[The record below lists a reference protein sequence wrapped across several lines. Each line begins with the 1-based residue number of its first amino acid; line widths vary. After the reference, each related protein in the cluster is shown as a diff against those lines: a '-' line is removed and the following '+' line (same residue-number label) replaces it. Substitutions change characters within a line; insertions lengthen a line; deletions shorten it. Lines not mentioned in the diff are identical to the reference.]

1 MTDQMTDAA
10 LRQQVAQWTR
20 AALGNLVEDEGTLS
34 QTVAAPGVILYSTG
48 RGADR
53 RPGGTQMGKR
63 NGAMHILVVED
74 EQRLAFLLRRV
85 LLEER
90 HTVDLAHDGHA
101 GLDLALSDTY
111 DVVILDVMLPK
122 LDGIEICR
130 QMRAERVMSPV
141 LMLTARGSIE
151 DRVTGL
157 NVGADDYLTKPFAME
172 ELLARINALLR
183 RRDRRFDET
192 LQLSVG
198 DLTLDLV
205 RHEARRDG
213 RAIEL
218 TAKEFALLEYLMR
231 HPGLVLTRTQIVDA
245 VWRYDLEALSN
256 VVDIYIHYLRDK
268 IDQGFSRPLIKTV
281 RGVGYK
287 IEA

>member
-1 MTDQMTDAA
+1 
-10 LRQQVAQWTR
+10 
-20 AALGNLVEDEGTLS
+20 
-34 QTVAAPGVILYSTG
+34 
-48 RGADR
+48 
-53 RPGGTQMGKR
+53 
-63 NGAMHILVVED
+63 MHILVVED

-90 HTVDLAHDGHA
+90 HTIDLAHDGHT

-111 DVVILDVMLPK
+111 DVVVLDVMLPGI
-122 LDGIEICR
+122 DGLEICR
-130 QMRAERVMSPV
+130 QMRSERVMSPV
-141 LMLTARGSIE
+141 LMLTARGSVE

-183 RRDRRFDET
+183 RKERRFDDT
-192 LQLSVG
+192 LQLTVA
-198 DLTLDLV
+198 DLTLDMV
-205 RHEARRDG
+205 RHEARRAG
-213 RAIEL
+213 NVIEL

-231 HPGLVLTRTQIVDA
+231 HPGQVLSRTQIVDA
-245 VWRYDLEALSN
+245 VWRYDMEALSN

-287 IEA
+287 IEAQ

>member
-1 MTDQMTDAA
+1 MKRIVDEDMVLTDS
-10 LRQQVAQWTR
+10 V
-20 AALGNLVEDEGTLS
+20 TL
-34 QTVAAPGVILYSTG
+34 QTSKK
-48 RGADR
+48 
-53 RPGGTQMGKR
+53 GK
-63 NGAMHILVVED
+63 AMHILVVED
-74 EQRLAFLLRRV
+74 EQRLAYLLRRV

-90 HTVDLAHDGHA
+90 HTVDLAHEGHA

-111 DVVILDVMLPK
+111 DVVVLDIMLPGI
-122 LDGIEICR
+122 DGIEICR

-141 LMLTARGSIE
+141 LMLTARGAIE

-192 LQLSVG
+192 PQLTVG
-198 DLTLDLV
+198 DLTLDLM
-205 RHEARRDG
+205 RHEARRAG
-213 RAIEL
+213 RVIEL

-231 HPGLVLTRTQIVDA
+231 HTGMVLSRTQIVDA

-268 IDQGFSRPLIKTV
+268 VDQGFSRPLIKTV

>member
-1 MTDQMTDAA
+1 
-10 LRQQVAQWTR
+10 L
-20 AALGNLVEDEGTLS
+20 
-34 QTVAAPGVILYSTG
+34 
-48 RGADR
+48 
-53 RPGGTQMGKR
+53 
-63 NGAMHILVVED
+63 
-74 EQRLAFLLRRV
+74 
-85 LLEER
+85 
-90 HTVDLAHDGHA
+90 
-101 GLDLALSDTY
+101 
-111 DVVILDVMLPK
+111 
-122 LDGIEICR
+122 
-130 QMRAERVMSPV
+130 SPV
-141 LMLTARGSIE
+141 LMLTARGAVE

-183 RRDRRFDET
+183 RRERGFDET

-205 RHEARRDG
+205 RHEARRAG
-213 RAIEL
+213 RVIEL

-231 HPGLVLTRTQIVDA
+231 HPGRVLTRTQIVDS

>member
-1 MTDQMTDAA
+1 
-10 LRQQVAQWTR
+10 
-20 AALGNLVEDEGTLS
+20 
-34 QTVAAPGVILYSTG
+34 
-48 RGADR
+48 
-53 RPGGTQMGKR
+53 
-63 NGAMHILVVED
+63 MHILIVED

-90 HTVDLAHDGHA
+90 HTVDLAHDGQR
-101 GLDLALSDTY
+101 GLDLALSDSY

-122 LDGIEICR
+122 LDGLEICR
-130 QMRAERVMSPV
+130 QMRAEHILSPV
-141 LMLTARGSIE
+141 LMLTARGAVE

-192 LQLSVG
+192 NQLSVD
-198 DLTLDLV
+198 DLILDMA
-205 RHEARRDG
+205 RHEARRGG
-213 RAIEL
+213 RIIEL

-231 HPGLVLTRTQIVDA
+231 HAGQVLTRTQIIDA
-245 VWRYDLEALSN
+245 VWRYDMEALSN
-256 VVDIYIHYLRDK
+256 VVDIYIHYLREK
-268 IDQGFSRPLIKTV
+268 IDYGFSRSLIKTV

>member
-1 MTDQMTDAA
+1 
-10 LRQQVAQWTR
+10 
-20 AALGNLVEDEGTLS
+20 
-34 QTVAAPGVILYSTG
+34 
-48 RGADR
+48 
-53 RPGGTQMGKR
+53 
-63 NGAMHILVVED
+63 MHILVVED
-74 EQRLAFLLRRV
+74 EQRLVSLIRRV

-90 HTVDLAHDGHA
+90 HTVDLAHDGHS

-111 DVVILDVMLPK
+111 DVIILDLMLPGI
-122 LDGIEICR
+122 DGLQICR
-130 QMRAERVMSPV
+130 QMRAERIMTPL
-141 LMLTARGSIE
+141 LMLTARGAIE

-183 RRDRRFDET
+183 RSDRRFDET
-192 LQLSVG
+192 PQLVVG

-205 RHEARRDG
+205 RHEARRAG
-213 RAIEL
+213 RVIEL

-231 HPGLVLTRTQIVDA
+231 HVGRVLSRTQIVDA

-268 IDQGFSRPLIKTV
+268 IDQGHAKPLIKTV
-281 RGVGYK
+281 RGIGYK

>member
-1 MTDQMTDAA
+1 
-10 LRQQVAQWTR
+10 
-20 AALGNLVEDEGTLS
+20 
-34 QTVAAPGVILYSTG
+34 
-48 RGADR
+48 
-53 RPGGTQMGKR
+53 
-63 NGAMHILVVED
+63 MHILVVED

-90 HTVDLAHDGHA
+90 HTVDLAYDGQT

-111 DVVILDVMLPK
+111 DVVILDVMLPG
-122 LDGIEICR
+122 LDGLEVCR
-130 QMRAERVMSPV
+130 QMRAERIMTPV
-141 LMLTARGSIE
+141 LMLTARGAVE
-151 DRVTGL
+151 DRVVGL
-157 NVGADDYLTKPFAME
+157 NVGADDYLVKPFAME

-183 RRDRRFDET
+183 RRDRRFDEIPQPT
-192 LQLSVG
+192 AG

-205 RHEARRDG
+205 RHEARRAG
-213 RAIEL
+213 RVIEL

-231 HPGLVLTRTQIVDA
+231 HPGQVLTRTQIIDA

-256 VVDIYIHYLRDK
+256 VVDIYIHYLREK
-268 IDQGFSRPLIKTV
+268 IDHGFSHALIKTV

>member
-1 MTDQMTDAA
+1 
-10 LRQQVAQWTR
+10 
-20 AALGNLVEDEGTLS
+20 
-34 QTVAAPGVILYSTG
+34 
-48 RGADR
+48 
-53 RPGGTQMGKR
+53 
-63 NGAMHILVVED
+63 MHILVVED

-111 DVVILDVMLPK
+111 DAVILDVMLPG

-130 QMRAERVMSPV
+130 QMRVERIMSPV
-141 LMLTARGSIE
+141 LMLTARGAVE
-151 DRVTGL
+151 DRVRGL

-172 ELLARINALLR
+172 ELLARVNALLR
-183 RRDRRFDET
+183 RRDRRFDDVSQ
-192 LQLSVG
+192 QLNVS
-198 DLTLDLV
+198 DLTLDLI
-205 RHEARRDG
+205 RHEARRAG
-213 RAIEL
+213 RIIEL

-231 HPGLVLTRTQIVDA
+231 HPGQVLTRTQIVDA

-268 IDQGFSRPLIKTV
+268 IDQGFSHPLIKTV

>member
-1 MTDQMTDAA
+1 
-10 LRQQVAQWTR
+10 
-20 AALGNLVEDEGTLS
+20 
-34 QTVAAPGVILYSTG
+34 
-48 RGADR
+48 
-53 RPGGTQMGKR
+53 
-63 NGAMHILVVED
+63 MHILVVED

-90 HTVDLAHDGHA
+90 HTVDLAYDGQT

-111 DVVILDVMLPK
+111 DVVILDVMLPG
-122 LDGIEICR
+122 LDGLEVCR
-130 QMRAERVMSPV
+130 QMRAERIMTPV
-141 LMLTARGSIE
+141 LMLTAHGAVE
-151 DRVTGL
+151 DRVVGL
-157 NVGADDYLTKPFAME
+157 NVGADDYLVKPFAME

-183 RRDRRFDET
+183 RRDRRFDEVP
-192 LQLSVG
+192 QLSAG

-205 RHEARRDG
+205 RHEARRAG
-213 RAIEL
+213 RVIEL

-231 HPGLVLTRTQIVDA
+231 HPGQVLTRTQIIDA

-256 VVDIYIHYLRDK
+256 VVDIYIHYLREK
-268 IDQGFSRPLIKTV
+268 IDHGFSHALIKTV